1 MTFSIFDTGNLVV
14 SFDEPDEPDEA
25 RAELDRIMR
34 NDPSS
39 ASRLLLVAFNEDGQV
54 VDDFAPGADA

>member
-1 MTFSIFDTGNLVV
+1 V
-14 SFDEPDEPDEA
+14 SFDEPDEA
-25 RAELDRIMR
+25 RAELDRIIR

>member
-14 SFDEPDEPDEA
+14 SFDEPDEA
-25 RAELDRIMR
+25 RAELDRIIR

>member
-14 SFDEPDEPDEA
+14 SFDEPDEA

-39 ASRLLLVAFNEDGQV
+39 ASRLVLVAFNEDGQV

>member
-14 SFDEPDEPDEA
+14 SFDAPDEA

-39 ASRLLLVAFNEDGQV
+39 ASRLVLVAFNEDGQV

>member
-1 MTFSIFDTGNLVV
+1 MTFSVFDTGNLVV
-14 SFDEPDEPDEA
+14 SFDEPDEA

>member
-14 SFDEPDEPDEA
+14 SFDEPDEA
-25 RAELDRIMR
+25 RAELDRLIR

>member
-14 SFDEPDEPDEA
+14 SFDEPDEA

>member
-14 SFDEPDEPDEA
+14 SFDAPDEA
-25 RAELDRIMR
+25 RAELDRIIR

>member
-1 MTFSIFDTGNLVV
+1 MTFSVFDTGNLVV
-14 SFDEPDEPDEA
+14 SFDEPDEA

-39 ASRLLLVAFNEDGQV
+39 ASRLVLVAFNEDGQV